1 MNVKIRP
8 KQSEIEKLKREIRE
22 EVRRELLQ
30 EEKLQNEI
38 RKYLLDEESRYL
50 QGIDAVFLWGLHVI
64 FGFGAERLKRAYKGV
79 IRVYK
84 QMRDYYEMDGSF
96 PAETK
101 LKEIGVDMDE
111 LRKETANEEE
121 VR

>member
-1 MNVKIRP
+1 MKAKIRP
-8 KQSEIEKLKREIRE
+8 TYSELEKLKREIRE
-22 EVRRELLQ
+22 EVRKELLQ
-30 EEKLQNEI
+30 EEKLQREI

-50 QGIDAVFLWGLHVI
+50 QGVDAVFLWGLHVI

-84 QMRDYYEMDGSF
+84 QMRDYYEMEGSF

-101 LKEIGVDMDE
+101 LKEIGLDMDE
-111 LRKETANEEE
+111 LRKETESEEE
-121 VR
+121 IR

>member
-1 MNVKIRP
+1 MKAKIRP
-8 KQSEIEKLKREIRE
+8 KPSEIEKLKREIRE
-22 EVRRELLQ
+22 EVRKELLQ
-30 EEKLQNEI
+30 EEKLQREI

-50 QGIDAVFLWGLHVI
+50 QGIDAVFLWGMHIL

-101 LKEIGVDMDE
+101 LKEIGIDMDE

-121 VR
+121 IR